1 MKRTKIIGL
10 VILAMSV
17 TSSLATAT
25 AQAATEGPYFRIE
38 GTRLTSGQTRA
49 IKAKIASKSAF
60 VITSPAA
67 GVTVTCTALKLA
79 SGAEIIG
86 SSGNSGSTGQ
96 QALEASGCSVT
107 GNGIGCKLKGSAI
120 KTELLKS
127 ELVYETIG
135 LIGRLSVEFAPV
147 SGVKFATLEFEA
159 EGGGS
164 CTVTSTIVSGKVVAL
179 FLAVSTKPSPVE
191 VGKEVENTEL
201 YITFMPPPPKIYLV
215 LNGTLIE
222 TEPHLTAFG
231 EEATVEGES
240 VIELT
245 SGKKFGVYT

>member
-10 VILAMSV
+10 VILAMLV
-17 TSSLATAT
+17 ASSLATAT
-25 AQAATEGPYFRIE
+25 AQAAAEGPYFRIE

-49 IKAKIASKSAF
+49 ITAKIASSSSLTLK
-60 VITSPAA
+60 VPAA
-67 GVTVTCTALKLA
+67 GVTVTCTTLKLA

-96 QALEASGCSVT
+96 QGFEASGCSVT
-107 GNGIGCKLKGSAI
+107 GNGIGCKVKGSAI
-120 KTELLKS
+120 KSEPIKS

-135 LIGRLSVEFAPV
+135 LIGKLSVEFAPV
-147 SGVKFATLEFEA
+147 SGVRFATLEFEG
-159 EGGGS
+159 E
-164 CTVTSTIVSGKVVAL
+164 CTVTSTTVSGKLVAL

-191 VGKEVENTEL
+191 VGKEVENSGL
-201 YITFMPPPPKIYLV
+201 CITFMPPPPKIYLV
-215 LNGTLIE
+215 LSGTLIE
-222 TEPHLTAFG
+222 TEPELTAFG
-231 EEATVEGES
+231 HEATVEGEA